1 VNFGERGGAGGG
13 LGGPAAS
20 VGRGL
25 KMTHQEPLPKKV
37 RLRDTDFKVMA
48 RDELI
53 LRWKLYEA
61 YVQAL
66 EGKYADLNSN
76 GVTGLRES
84 EEN

>member
-1 VNFGERGGAGGG
+1 MAYVTGGVC
-13 LGGPAAS
+13 AAS
-20 VGRGL
+20 DVGGGL
-25 KMTHQEPLPKKV
+25 KMTNKEPLPKKV
-37 RLRDTDFKVMA
+37 GLSETDFKVMA